1 MDKITIIRFQLLV
14 HQLLKVHYGI
24 TLSDTGLSDDTEV
37 SRMIELGI
45 SPVSAVNR
53 LVDKYHLDKLNASC
67 YLLASPYVSDT
78 DALLAQAQLSSAI
91 NPDVMPDNP

>member
-24 TLSDTGLSDDTEV
+24 TLSDTGLSDDAEV

-45 SPVSAVNR
+45 SAVNR
-53 LVDKYHLDKLNASC
+53 LVDKYHLEKLNASC
-67 YLLASPYVSDT
+67 YLPASPYVSDT
-78 DALLAQAQLSSAI
+78 DALHAQAQLSGAI
-91 NPDVMPDNP
+91 NPDVMPG